1 MTEYKSAD
9 KLTPALVL
17 EGMHDMSIH
26 TIIHRDTTPT
36 DEDEKRK
43 QKAEDSIAIV
53 LTQTF
58 DYMINLG
65 LSHGYVNSGKT
76 FIFFFIRPEDP
87 QTLFYET
94 VILKDPI
101 EDPSTISSILPF
113 EQLPDEQLRLTAVG
127 LVAGFTQMALS
138 QEPWNEEYRT
148 KARNELST

>member
-1 MTEYKSAD
+1 M
-9 KLTPALVL
+9 
-17 EGMHDMSIH
+17 
-26 TIIHRDTTPT
+26 
-36 DEDEKRK
+36 
-43 QKAEDSIAIV
+43 
-53 LTQTF
+53 F
-58 DYMINLG
+58 DYMIDLG

-138 QEPWNEEYRT
+138 QEPWDEEYRT
-148 KARNELST
+148 KARNKLSTWQSDDGKYLDGMSPEENTNEDSEDFPDFEEPDDLAR